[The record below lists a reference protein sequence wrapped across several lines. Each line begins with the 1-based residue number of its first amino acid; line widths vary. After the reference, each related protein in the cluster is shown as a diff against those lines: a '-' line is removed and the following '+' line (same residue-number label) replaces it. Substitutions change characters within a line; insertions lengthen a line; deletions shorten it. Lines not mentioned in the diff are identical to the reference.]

1 MQDMGNQSRVNDRQM
16 NGKCSLFKIVLK
28 RSGWC
33 IINQILITADKNPSL
48 KKYLPMA
55 VQITDYPSAI
65 RTKFR
70 ELFKQ
75 APLIIRS
82 PGRINLIGEHTDYNM
97 GFVMPAAID
106 KAIYLGIQKRE
117 DNVIHLHAL
126 DYDDGHIATTDE
138 ITRSGKL
145 WPDYLLGVVEQIRIH
160 RMDKMDGG
168 EGNKIHR
175 MDRIHK
181 MQGGKD
187 ATGNTTQEKQQIG
200 DITTGFNVVFG
211 GDIPPGAGLS
221 SSAALECATA
231 YALNELF
238 GLGLEKID
246 MVKISQAAENEFV
259 GMKCGIMDQFAS
271 MFGKKDHLIRLD
283 CRSLEYEY
291 IPFQLEGVTVVLF
304 DTRVKHSL
312 ASSAYNKR
320 REECEEGVRLVNKG
334 WDELGGIRDEI
345 RGGKSEVGSQRSEV
359 GRGKSEAG
367 RIGSGVKSLREVTE
381 DMLLE
386 YVKPVNEIVY
396 KRCTFIVAEIQRL
409 LAGCKDLENNDVASF
424 GKKMFETH
432 EGLSK
437 LYEVSCKELDIL
449 VDIVRDDPNVLG
461 ARMMG
466 GGFGGCTINLIKNE
480 AVEDLIAKVL
490 EVYKKETGVDM
501 LVYKVGVEDG
511 TAKIVG
517 G

>member
-1 MQDMGNQSRVNDRQM
+1 MRLVKVRNNPS
-16 NGKCSLFKIVLK
+16 STL
-28 RSGWC
+28 
-33 IINQILITADKNPSL
+33 INQISISVNKIPSL
-48 KKYLPMA
+48 KKLLPMA
-55 VQITDYPSAI
+55 AEITDYPSTI

-75 APLIIRS
+75 EPLVIRS

-97 GFVMPAAID
+97 GFVLPAAIN

-117 DNVIHLHAL
+117 DNEIHLHAL
-126 DYDDGHIATTDE
+126 DYDDGHKTSLDE

-145 WPDYLLGVVEQIRIH
+145 WPDYLLGVVEQISIH
-160 RMDKMDGG
+160 RMNKMAGG
-168 EGNKIHR
+168 EGNKIHS
-175 MDRIHK
+175 MERIHK
-181 MQGGKD
+181 MQGGED
-187 ATGNTTQEKQQIG
+187 STGSNTKEKQQIL

-211 GDIPPGAGLS
+211 GNIPPGAGLS

-238 GLGLEKID
+238 GLGLERID

-283 CRSLEYEY
+283 CQSLEYQY

-320 REECEEGVRLVNKG
+320 REECEEGVRLVNAG
-334 WDELGGIRDEI
+334 REELGGM
-345 RGGKSEVGSQRSEV
+345 RSEV
-359 GRGKSEAG
+359 GGRKSEAG
-367 RIGSGVKSLREVTE
+367 RIGSPVHSLREVTE
-381 DMLLE
+381 EMLLK
-386 YVKPVNEIVY
+386 YVKPVNEVVY

-409 LAGCKDLENNDVASF
+409 LAGCKDLEGNDVASF

-432 EGLSK
+432 EGLSN

-449 VDIVRDDPNVLG
+449 VDIVKNDPNVLG

-466 GGFGGCTINLIKNE
+466 GGFGGCTINLIRNDG
-480 AVEDLIAKVL
+480 VQDLISKVS
-490 EVYKKETGVDM
+490 EMYKKETGVEM
-501 LVYKVGVEDG
+501 LIYEVEVEDG
-511 TAKIVG
+511 TGIVKQMQC
-517 G
+517 